1 MKEWGWTNPVLA
13 DEAGG
18 VIAGHARILAARQL
32 GIAPPPDIAPV
43 PFFLTRI
50 KCACPAKSEAGA
62 RENCSRRLAGALGF
76 GPQEASQPGLIT
88 SPVIARPVPEFE
100 EAFELLRS
108 ELRHGNHVFGM
119 SRSDPELL
127 QGRHLA
133 GERYALTALD
143 TLAPLFGGFD
153 LFRGCRDEG
162 LAPGDHPFGGFEPG
176 LVLLDYCL
184 GA

>member
-1 MKEWGWTNPVLA
+1 M
-13 DEAGG
+13 AGRCRPG
-18 VIAGHARILAARQL
+18 AG
-32 GIAPPPDIAPV
+32 
-43 PFFLTRI
+43 
-50 KCACPAKSEAGA
+50 
-62 RENCSRRLAGALGF
+62 SRSWCRSALGF
-76 GPQEASQPGLIT
+76 GPQEASQPGIIT
-88 SPVIARPVPEFE
+88 SSVIARPVPEFE

-153 LFRGCRDEG
+153 LFRGCRDER
-162 LAPGDHPFGGFEPG
+162 LAPGDHPFGGFEPTPHSMP
-176 LVLLDYCL
+176 V
-184 GA
+184 